1 MHKTDVKN
9 ARLPRT
15 LTSCLPTRTHP
26 GRHQIL
32 HRRRSNSS
40 SDNNW
45 EVQIP
50 LNHLRQVFMSA
61 VSQKPARA
69 KRAIRIPVGKRSAPW
84 SKGKKRGFQ
93 NPTSHPL
100 YLFSIP
106 SLRLSFTG
114 PYCSFVIMECR
125 TPPTLKKELP
135 ISPAILLRSPS
146 FFDMFQA
153 LCCLTYSYQGT
164 KNAPADSSCVGSGRH

>member
-1 MHKTDVKN
+1 MLD
-9 ARLPRT
+9 
-15 LTSCLPTRTHP
+15 
-26 GRHQIL
+26 QIVD
-32 HRRRSNSS
+32 SS
-40 SDNNW
+40 S
-45 EVQIP
+45 
-50 LNHLRQVFMSA
+50 
-61 VSQKPARA
+61 
-69 KRAIRIPVGKRSAPW
+69 W

-146 FFDMFQA
+146 FFDMFQD
-153 LCCLTYSYQGT
+153 LCGLTYPQQGNTECTSRYLVHWTGQVLVPNVGEHVILSFGANGHRGPYQSH
-164 KNAPADSSCVGSGRH
+164 SSVTAILWFISSRSIEINSAIHIVFSLYFCWALYYLPYLYHYRLRT